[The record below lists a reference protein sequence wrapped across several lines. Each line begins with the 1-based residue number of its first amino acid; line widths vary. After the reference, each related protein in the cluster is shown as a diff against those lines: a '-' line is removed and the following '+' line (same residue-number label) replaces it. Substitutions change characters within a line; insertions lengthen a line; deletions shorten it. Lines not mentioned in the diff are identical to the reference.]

1 MPLQLKFDPNQQYQL
16 DAIQAVVDVF
26 DGLPAF
32 PSQTGLSFDVVPN
45 VPPGYTLNEEW
56 LRDNV
61 SWVQEGNGIQSEGLL
76 PRLTVDDGIVLDGAG
91 VDSHRYP
98 SFTIEMETG
107 TGKTYVYLRT
117 IHELRQR
124 HGFHKF
130 VIVVPSI
137 AIYEGVVKNYQVT
150 RSHFASLY
158 GNETVDLIRY
168 EGSRLSALRHFAT
181 STSVSIL
188 VMTLASFNSKSNVI
202 YRASEKLPGQRLP
215 FQYIQETRPI
225 LILDEPQNMGTQ
237 RAKKALRA
245 LHPLFALRYSATHR
259 ETPNLVY
266 RLTPFDAF
274 RLNLVK
280 MIRVDAVTERENW
293 NLPYLALEEI
303 ARKGNRWTAQ
313 VRTRIND
320 RGRTRESEIVLR
332 QGDRLQAKTF
342 REEHAEYVVSE
353 IHAGEGYIEFE
364 NGQRLNLYERVGP
377 SRTEVFRVQ
386 IEQTIQEH
394 MARQEQLLDQG
405 LKVLSLFFIDRVANY
420 VDDDGIIKHLFDEAF
435 DRIKTNY
442 PHFAKLEAREVR
454 DGYFAKRHVK
464 GTKDEEEFVDTP
476 IEEKDKKKPDREA
489 EKVTFQLIM
498 RDKERLLSL
507 DEPVSFIFAH
517 SALKEGWDNPN
528 VFQICTL
535 NQTRSEM
542 KKRQEIGRGLRL
554 AVNQDGE
561 RVFDEGVNVLTVVA
575 NESYDEYCQRLQ
587 TEYEDAG
594 QDAPPKP
601 TRAKRAPAQRNEAL
615 FQDQRFRNFWTRLT
629 QLSRYEINIDAPTLI
644 DLCVERLNNER
655 KEFFKLKPVL
665 VVERGGYV
673 VTKFGLTL
681 IGVTNKSAHM
691 KITVDTTSGAH
702 TEFDRP
708 DFTVRDK
715 LEKYC
720 RDERLRDYQITSI
733 VADDW
738 SPRVEFGNGEKL
750 NVGQT
755 LSFQSQAG
763 QVPVK
768 RAKLAPEQTYPVFN
782 LIDRAAKET
791 GLTRSTLNTIFRQ
804 ISPHRAGMIFKN
816 PEGFSG
822 WFTGIVRGALA
833 DHMMDKMTFSVP
845 GGGKREELEKLFPP
859 VKEFPQREL
868 IEAGSAG
875 LYDQVQVDSE
885 VETRFVAHRVRSDD
899 KVILYFK
906 FPPSFR
912 IPLPKIVGSY
922 NPDWGILR
930 WTEDN
935 KMVLQLVRE
944 TKGAMDPRQLQF
956 AHERRKVAAAKK
968 HFHELG
974 IDYRVVTDEI
984 VDWWEEEEE
993 QPEIGL

>member
-26 DGLPAF
+26 EGMPTFPAA
-32 PSQTGLSFDVVPN
+32 TGLSFDVAPN
-45 VPPGYTLNEEW
+45 VPLGYTLNEEW

-61 SWVQEGNGIQSEGLL
+61 SWVQERNGIQSEGLL
-76 PRLTVDDGIVLDGAG
+76 PQLAVDEGIVLDGAG

-98 SFTIEMETG
+98 SFTTEMETG

-124 HGFHKF
+124 YGFHKF

-150 RSHFASLY
+150 HSHFASLY

-266 RLTPFDAF
+266 RLTPFDAY

-280 MIRVDAVTERENW
+280 MIQVDAVTERENW

-303 ARKGNRWTAQ
+303 ARKGRKWRAL

-320 RGRTRESEIVLR
+320 RGRTREGEVVLR
-332 QGDRLQAKTF
+332 QGDRLQAKTL

-364 NGQRLNLYERVGP
+364 NGQRLNLHERVGP
-377 SRTEVFRVQ
+377 SRPEVFRVQ

-394 MARQEQLLDQG
+394 MARQEQMLDQG

-420 VDDDGIIKHLFDEAF
+420 LDDDGIIRRLFDEAF
-435 DRIKTNY
+435 NRIKTKY
-442 PHFAKLEAREVR
+442 PHFAKSQAHEVR
-454 DGYFAKRHVK
+454 DGYFAKRK
-464 GTKDEEEFVDTP
+464 KKRSDEEEAIDTSS
-476 IEEKDKKKPDREA
+476 RTVA
-489 EKVTFQLIM
+489 ERKAERATFQLIM
-498 RDKERLLSL
+498 RDKERLLTL
-507 DEPVSFIFAH
+507 GEPVSFIFAH

-561 RVFDEGVNVLTVVA
+561 RVFNEGVNVLTVVA
-575 NESYDEYCQRLQ
+575 NESYDDYCRKLQ
-587 TEYEDAG
+587 TEYEHAG

-601 TRAKRAPAQRNEAL
+601 TRARRSKAQRNEAL
-615 FQDQRFRNFWTRLT
+615 FRDQRFRHFWTRLT
-629 QLSRYEINIDAPTLI
+629 QLSRYEINIDAPTLVS
-644 DLCVERLNNER
+644 LCVERLNNER

-673 VTKFGLTL
+673 VTEFRLTL
-681 IGVTNKSAHM
+681 KGVTGKSAHM
-691 KITVDTTSGAH
+691 KITVDTTSRAH
-702 TEFDRP
+702 TEFERP
-708 DFTVRDK
+708 DFTVREK

-720 RDERLRDYQITSI
+720 RDERLRGYQITSI
-733 VADDW
+733 VVDDD

-750 NVGQT
+750 HVGQT
-755 LSFQSQAG
+755 LTFRSVAG
-763 QVPVK
+763 QVPVR
-768 RAKLAPEQTYPVFN
+768 RAKLSPEQTYPVFN

-791 GLTRSTLNTIFRQ
+791 GLTRATLNAIFRQ
-804 ISPHRAGMIFKN
+804 ITPHRAQMVFKN
-816 PEGFSG
+816 PEGFSS

-833 DHMMDKMTFSVP
+833 DHVVGNMTFSVP
-845 GGGKREELEKLFPP
+845 GGGRREELEKLFPP
-859 VKEFPQREL
+859 IKEFPQREL
-868 IEAGSAG
+868 IEAGSTG

-885 VETRFVAHRVRSDD
+885 VETRFVTHRLYSDD

-930 WTEDN
+930 WTEDG

-968 HFHELG
+968 HFHQMG
-974 IDYRVVTDEI
+974 VDYRVVTDEI
-984 VDWWEEEEE
+984 LDWWEEEEE